1 MRLQWHES
9 GWEVSF
15 FDPRHN
21 GCSPEGR
28 ILSIPRMP
36 HEWMLASKGSGII
49 LVTNSGEL
57 ASGLY
62 AIIGRDQSTFPRYN
76 DQSSCRPRLQLR
88 LSIAGMRDLS
98 TKRQRSARRMAEI
111 SSIHEP
117 ANKRSWD
124 GVFHVIRGPKQV
136 WQ

>member
-9 GWEVSF
+9 GWEVSS

-21 GCSPEGR
+21 GRCPERR
-28 ILSIPRMP
+28 ILPIPRMS
-36 HEWMLASKGSGII
+36 HEWMHVGKCLCIV
-49 LVTNSGEL
+49 LVSDSGEL
-57 ASGLY
+57 ASGHY
-62 AIIGRDQSTFPRYN
+62 AIIGRDQATLARYD

-88 LSIAGMRDLS
+88 LSIASMRDLS

-124 GVFHVIRGPKQV
+124 GVFHVIRGLEQV